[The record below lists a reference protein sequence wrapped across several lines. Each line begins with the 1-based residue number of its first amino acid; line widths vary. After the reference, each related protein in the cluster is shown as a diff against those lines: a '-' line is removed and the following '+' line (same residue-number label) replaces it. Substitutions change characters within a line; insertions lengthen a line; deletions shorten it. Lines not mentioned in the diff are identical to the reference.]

1 MPIVPAT
8 IAQPVNPGGGFDYVA
23 VDGER
28 RRVYAAH
35 SGGIVGGFLL
45 AYVAGTPG
53 YSRTMEQV
61 WRGLAIAAMAITV
74 FAFVKW
80 FLWLM
85 ANMDAIANI
94 R

>member
-1 MPIVPAT
+1 
-8 IAQPVNPGGGFDYVA
+8 
-23 VDGER
+23 
-28 RRVYAAH
+28 
-35 SGGIVGGFLL
+35 VGGFVL

-53 YSRTMEQV
+53 YSRTVEQI
-61 WRGLAIAAMAITV
+61 WRGLAIAAMAVTV